1 MRGEQ
6 EDQGLFE
13 NERQRNCPIRGG
25 GGGER
30 KFESRERE
38 KSFLLES
45 PGERC
50 FLTRASFC
58 GTLEGA
64 EGERRKE
71 PASLCVQGRKET
83 PQVPPP
89 VLNGKGRGGQQ
100 QAAGPSG
107 VNIGKATRG
116 REELSPPS
124 FLGRLSRKAKL
135 LLKSP

>member
-25 GGGER
+25 GGRENLKAGKGR
-30 KFESRERE
+30 KVSSLSLLANAAFSPAQAFVGRWKGPRE
-38 KSFLLES
+38 KGGKS
-45 PGERC
+45 PLPSVFKVAKRPPKC
-50 FLTRASFC
+50 
-58 GTLEGA
+58 
-64 EGERRKE
+64 
-71 PASLCVQGRKET
+71 
-83 PQVPPP
+83 PPP